1 MSQPLFVE
9 LIGTFAACLT
19 TFCWLPQTIRTIR
32 TRDTSALSMV
42 SFCFFF
48 FFFGLV
54 TWLFYGILIGSW
66 PVIAANACTIVLNL
80 VIIVQKWRYG

>member
-9 LIGTFAACLT
+9 LVGSFAACLT

-32 TRDTSALSMV
+32 TRDTAALSMV
-42 SFCFFF
+42 SFVFFF
-48 FFFGLV
+48 CGLV
-54 TWLFYGILIGSW
+54 TWLLYGILIGSW